1 MKLPISDLLD
11 ACTADDIELTADIN
25 TTAIK
30 AKTLARIHAEKS
42 HRRWK
47 PSVLLAAAIVAT
59 LLFGT
64 AVAAGSAIVGRYV
77 EDPSEFTQIIKTQ
90 KEDGSIL
97 YHKAEHPDACY
108 AITFDFEEPQEGM
121 VYYKL
126 NWLPYPAHDAW
137 PKPVDTSDRLSHWD
151 VIQNDGY
158 YTDPDHP
165 YRRNGEMLYQIRV
178 TPLTDPNDIYF
189 FHGKVL
195 SEAYDTWQGM
205 SRLRLSIDYASMEQ
219 NPYYHWDGPPV
230 NYLILFAPNT
240 SILIYIA
247 GTLGFEDLEAIAENM
262 EIKVTDELDT
272 TKEYLDAYMEENP
285 SNIEYFG
292 PNMSWLDLGRG

>member
-42 HRRWK
+42 RRRWK

-77 EDPSEFTQIIKTQ
+77 EDPSAFTQIIKIQ

-137 PKPVDTSDRLSHWD
+137 PKPVDTSDRLCYWD

-178 TPLTDPNDIYF
+178 TPLTDPDDIYF
-189 FHGKVL
+189 FHGEVL

-219 NPYYHWDGPPV
+219 NPYYYWDGPPL
-230 NYLILFAPNT
+230 NYLILFDTNT
-240 SILIYIA
+240 RCRVCIA

-262 EIKVTDELDT
+262 EIKVTDEPDT

-285 SNIEYFG
+285 SNMEYFG
-292 PNMSWLDLGRG
+292 PNMSWLDVGRG